1 MLSQSE
7 IIKRAIERVADAE
20 IEKKT
25 APCFRTY
32 KAIITEAPNGTT
44 CKVRLSGDDTEL
56 TLPYASKLSE
66 LTVGKYV
73 WVGAFYNVDNSFSN
87 AIVWET
93 LKMDVGGGGGG
104 SVTVDDALSTTSTN
118 PVQNKVITNTI
129 NALPHDGIYYLEN
142 NGSVAAVTAKPYYA
156 ARWITTNDNLN
167 VSAYYDGLTIAIRV
181 PVAGNATYGTVLSV
195 NGLGEHPVVR
205 GTSTMI
211 GTTYGVGSM
220 LLLTYDANASANAYI
235 NSNSAISITGVWKLS
250 DYDSI
255 NVYRLLQNY
264 TTPAV
269 NINAGILYRYE
280 LCFTKKDGT
289 LIPAN
294 NVSNKTSTY
303 TKVLNDEPFDPFG
316 NIYYYYST
324 DPIDPTSE
332 DNTVASGTLYRMY
345 LADARYSFN
354 INSSGTAGTT
364 ALTSHNPVFI
374 KALYNKTTQM
384 ATLTQDLT
392 SSNYLVRSGL
402 VQELPSTDP
411 NTGLPANQMYIYIY
425 LGHAY
430 NKYQIDLA
438 CLHQIYA
445 WDSNS
450 QSATI
455 FFGESGTS
463 GGTTDPNAFHKTD
476 IIPIANGGT
485 GIDGGS
491 VETWYYNHNLHPHF
505 AIFYDPL
512 NVSFTVFWMGP
523 LDGISSVSDFLASD
537 YFKYAQKITHPMY
550 LFSTSGSYLGS
561 AMLFTGAFDSTMDT
575 TKIYLLFPDAVS
587 FNGTYVNGLGGNL
600 VYDSSDGIYMNPATM
615 TPSIPKWVNE
625 LLQLSG
631 RVDGKQDVSD
641 LVTSVDSSS
650 TDDEYPSAKLL
661 YDTEQILRGLIQ
673 DVDEEAEKTANK
685 VTSISSS
692 STNTQYPSAKA
703 VYDLFNSI
711 VDADNVSF

>member
-44 CKVRLSGDDTEL
+44 CKVKLSGDDTEL
-56 TLPYASKLSE
+56 TLPYASKLGE

-129 NALPHDGIYYLEN
+129 NALPHDGIYYLTD
-142 NGSVAAVTAKPYYA
+142 NGSIAADTVSPYYA
-156 ARWITTNDNLN
+156 SRWITTNNN
-167 VSAYYDGLTIAIRV
+167 VTSYFNGMTVAVKV
-181 PVAGNATYGTVLSV
+181 PVAGNGTYGTVLSI
-195 NGLGEHPVVR
+195 NGLGEHPVIRNV
-205 GTSTMI
+205 STMV
-211 GTTYGVGSM
+211 GTTYGVGAM
-220 LLLTYDANASANAYI
+220 LVLTYDATATGSAYI
-235 NSNSAISITGVWKLS
+235 NSSSASTITGVWKVS
-250 DYDSI
+250 DYDSTI
-255 NVYRLLQNY
+255 VYRLQQYY
-264 TTPAV
+264 TTPSV
-269 NINAGILYRYE
+269 NANAGSLYRYE
-280 LCFTKKDGT
+280 ICFSKLDGT
-289 LIPAN
+289 IVPAN
-294 NVSNKTSTY
+294 NVSNKATTY
-303 TKVLNDEPFDPFG
+303 TKALNTEPFDPFG
-316 NIYYYYST
+316 NIYYYQST
-324 DPIDPTSE
+324 T
-332 DNTVASGTLYRMY
+332 TVAAGDPVASNTLYRVY
-345 LADARYSFN
+345 LGDIRYSFN
-354 INSSGTAGTT
+354 INSSGTEGTT
-364 ALTSHNPVFI
+364 ALTAHKPIFI
-374 KALYNKTTQM
+374 KALYNKTTKM
-384 ATLTQDLT
+384 ATLTQDLA
-392 SSNYLVRSGL
+392 SSNYLERSGL
-402 VQELPSTDP
+402 VQALPSTNP
-411 NTGLPANQMYIYIY
+411 NTGLASNQMYIYIL
-425 LGHAY
+425 LGYAY
-430 NKYQIDLA
+430 NKYQFDMA
-438 CLHQIYA
+438 VLHQVYA

-450 QSATI
+450 QSTTI
-455 FFGESGTS
+455 FFGEKESS
-463 GGTTDPNAFHKTD
+463 GTTDPNAFHRTD

-491 VETWYYNHNLHPHF
+491 VESWYYNQNLHPHF

-512 NVSFTVFWMGP
+512 NVSFTVSWMGP

-537 YFKYAQKITHPMY
+537 YFKYAQRITHPMY

-600 VYDSSDGIYMNPATM
+600 AYDSSDGIYMNPATM
-615 TPSIPKWVNE
+615 TPSVPKWVNE

-631 RVDGKQDVSD
+631 RVDDKQDVSD

-650 TDDEYPSAKLL
+650 TDDQYPSAKLL
-661 YDTEQILRGLIQ
+661 YDTEQTVLGLIQ
-673 DVDEEAEKTANK
+673 DVDEDSEKTANK

>member
-1 MLSQSE
+1 MLTESE

-44 CKVRLSGDDTEL
+44 CKVKLSGDDTEL
-56 TLPYASKLSE
+56 TLPYASKLGE

-129 NALPHDGIYYLEN
+129 NALPHDGIYYLTD
-142 NGSVAAVTAKPYYA
+142 NGSVAADTVSPYYA
-156 ARWITTNDNLN
+156 SRWITTNNN
-167 VSAYYDGLTIAIRV
+167 VTSYFDGMTVAVKV
-181 PVAGNATYGTVLSV
+181 PVAGNGTYGTVLSI
-195 NGLGEHPVVR
+195 NGLGEHPVIRNV
-205 GTSTMI
+205 STMI

-220 LLLTYDANASANAYI
+220 LVLTYDATATGTAYI
-235 NSNSAISITGVWKLS
+235 NSASSSTITGAWKVS
-250 DYDSI
+250 DIDTT
-255 NVYRLLQNY
+255 NVYQLRKNSGGI
-264 TTPAV
+264 PVDA
-269 NINAGILYRYE
+269 NAGTLYRYM
-280 LCFTKKDGT
+280 LCMTTMDNKLVPF
-289 LIPAN
+289 N
-294 NVSNKTSTY
+294 NVSNARTTY
-303 TKVLNDEPFDPFG
+303 TKAMNSRAFNPFG
-316 NIYYYYST
+316 TIYWYYST
-324 DPIDPTSE
+324 TS
-332 DNTVASGTLYRMY
+332 VAAGANAGASVLYNQ
-345 LADARYSFN
+345 LAYDLRYSMN
-354 INSSGTAGTT
+354 INSGGTEGTT
-364 ALTSHNPVFI
+364 ALETNKPVYLRCDFDP
-374 KALYNKTTQM
+374 ATGLATFTQS
-384 ATLTQDLT
+384 LT
-392 SSNYLVRSGL
+392 STSYLERSSIT
-402 VQELPSTDP
+402 QALPTTNP
-411 NTGLPANQMYIYIY
+411 NTGRTDNKFYIYIY
-425 LGHAY
+425 LGQTYSAY
-430 NKYQIDLA
+430 QMELSV
-438 CLHQIYA
+438 LHPIFYWNGANGNMEQ
-445 WDSNS
+445 
-450 QSATI
+450 
-455 FFGESGTS
+455 FFGVSGTS

-491 VETWYYNHNLHPHF
+491 VETWYYNHDLHPHF

-523 LDGISSVSDFLASD
+523 LDGISSVSDFIASD
-537 YFKYAQKITHPMY
+537 YFKYAQRITHPMY

-615 TPSIPKWVNE
+615 TPSVPKWVNE

-631 RVDGKQDVSD
+631 RVDLKQDVSD

-661 YDTEQILRGLIQ
+661 YDTKQTLAGLIQ
-673 DVDEEAEKTANK
+673 DVDEESEKTTNK